1 MEHAAQSAVATS
13 HVQNLRI
20 QAILQGVEHIP
31 RSPWQIHGNLRE
43 ICEISMKIYGK
54 PMGDLGEIY
63 GNRTEIHGH
72 LWKSCGKSYGTSP
85 RFDGHLK

>member
-63 GNRTEIHGH
+63 GIERKSMDIYGKAAGNLMEH
-72 LWKSCGKSYGTSP
+72 LQ
-85 RFDGHLK
+85 DLMDI

>member
-54 PMGDLGEIY
+54 PMEIERKSMDIY
-63 GNRTEIHGH
+63 GKAAGNLMEH
-72 LWKSCGKSYGTSP
+72 LQ
-85 RFDGHLK
+85 DLMDI